1 MIFARIALAHVRSL
15 LRDARGNVLL
25 LFGLALVPLTF
36 ATGMG
41 IDYSQAMRLQTK
53 LNAAAD
59 AAALA
64 AVSGSTMRQSSATA
78 CTLARNMFVQQA
90 ANQAGLILDTSN
102 AAQLIITIKDSTSAT
117 ASTTST
123 CASGST
129 ATTASYS
136 RTATVRYVGKS
147 QNTFAGILGMATLTV
162 QGTSQANSAVAP
174 NIDFYVALDT
184 SPSMAIAA
192 TQSGIDTMVANTSA
206 QQNGCA
212 FACHQ
217 TQPNTGDNAG
227 NPINPSTG
235 RPIDNYALARR
246 LNVVLRTDLV
256 TRAAANLMDVAA
268 TTSQTNG
275 ASYRMSVSTFDTAF
289 RTVQS
294 MTSDLAAAKTAA
306 AATTMQVV
314 CQENQL
320 VCGTYNFDMNTNFT
334 AMQNGLSGI
343 LTPPGNGTRL
353 AGDRPQ
359 GVIFIVTDGVRDE
372 ALGNSRWIGQLERPN
387 TSDPDI
393 CENAKAGGYRIA
405 ILYTS
410 YFPLPTNSFYNSF
423 VDPFQS
429 QISPNLKACASPGL
443 FYEVST
449 GGDISTA
456 LAQLFQSAVATAHL
470 TK

>member
-1 MIFARIALAHVRSL
+1 MTFTRFILARVRSL
-15 LRDARGNVLL
+15 LRDPRGNVLL
-25 LFGLALVPLTF
+25 LFGLAVVPLTF

-64 AVSGSTMRQSSATA
+64 AVSGSMMQQSSANA
-78 CTLARNMFVQQA
+78 CTVARNMFVQQA
-90 ANQAGLILDTSN
+90 SNLSGLVLDTNN
-102 AAQLIITIKDSTSAT
+102 ASQLIITIRDSTSPT

-123 CASGST
+123 CSSGSVS
-129 ATTASYS
+129 TTASYA
-136 RTATVRYVGKS
+136 RTATVRYVAKS
-147 QNTFAGILGMATLTV
+147 LNSFGGILNMLTLPV

-192 TQSGIDTMVANTSA
+192 TQNGIDTMVANTSA
-206 QQNGCA
+206 QGGGCA

-217 TQPNTGDNAG
+217 TQPNSSDNAG
-227 NPINPSTG
+227 NPIDSSTG

-275 ASYRMSVSTFDTAF
+275 AAYRMSVSTFDTVF

-294 MTSDLAAAKTAA
+294 MTSDLAAAKTKA
-306 AATTMQVV
+306 AATSMQVV

-320 VCGTYNFDMNTNFT
+320 VCGTNNNDMNTNFT
-334 AMQNGLSGI
+334 AMQSGLTGI
-343 LTPPGNGTRL
+343 LTPPGDGTRV

-372 ALGNSRWIGQLERPN
+372 ALGSLRWIGQLERPS
-387 TSDPDI
+387 TTDPQI
-393 CENAKAGGYRIA
+393 CESAKAGGYRIA

-410 YFPLPTNSFYNSF
+410 YLPLTTNSFYNTY
-423 VDPFQS
+423 VAPFQS

-449 GGDISTA
+449 GGDISAA